1 MSLSFVVG
9 KIIFRNTFFHISHK
23 HTCIFLN
30 CYHELDQG
38 IYQGPV
44 ISNTCINTGT
54 SINVLYMYI
63 CFTHMLAVTLL
74 VFTKCH
80 PNKYSELADS
90 FSKTIF
96 PKIPVFP
103 EFWYTPDSQHSARS
117 ALRTMLH
124 EILFSRVRKIKRR
137 ASQIAL
143 SSAAPA
149 APKDI
154 SDFPIKSSKIY
165 E

>member
-103 EFWYTPDSQHSARS
+103 QFF
-117 ALRTMLH
+117 LL
-124 EILFSRVRKIKRR
+124 ICLFS
-137 ASQIAL
+137 L
-143 SSAAPA
+143 SSGTLPTVSTQHV
-149 APKDI
+149 PLYEQCYTK
-154 SDFPIKSSKIY
+154 SYFPG
-165 E
+165 